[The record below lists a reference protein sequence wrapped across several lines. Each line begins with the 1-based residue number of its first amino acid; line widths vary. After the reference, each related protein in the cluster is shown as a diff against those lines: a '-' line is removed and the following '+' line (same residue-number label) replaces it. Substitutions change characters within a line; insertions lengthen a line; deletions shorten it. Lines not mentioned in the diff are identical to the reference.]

1 MHWSQFGWFMNDWW
15 SALYIMTRRHHI
27 LGISWTN
34 IRVSNF
40 KILQP
45 LSSWHRGTSCL
56 WVQVMPFLH
65 LGLLLRGQ
73 VKLLTLEKNLGPAT
87 RPGDEPVPGKN
98 KEEGRKLGYRWSW
111 TKAQLSTPPS
121 PKLLFS
127 RGGEVSRTRVR
138 GGSSAKV
145 ALSSK
150 YVTWNNNNLD
160 FKYSRCTQKS
170 KRKSSG
176 PEKNEAQ
183 FMTKRLLKAN

>member
-65 LGLLLRGQ
+65 LGSLLRGQ

-111 TKAQLSTPPS
+111 TKAQLSTPPL
-121 PKLLFS
+121 PEITLFS
-127 RGGEVSRTRVR
+127 GRGGEPNP
-138 GGSSAKV
+138 SARRKFGQSGTFLQV
-145 ALSSK
+145 CDLEQQQPWFQ
-150 YVTWNNNNLD
+150 V
-160 FKYSRCTQKS
+160 FKMYS
-170 KRKSSG
+170 
-176 PEKNEAQ
+176 EK
-183 FMTKRLLKAN
+183 